1 MKWHERDMAAQK
13 ICLSSVSFSERNV
26 SVLAFDL
33 IKGRQTIFLLVCGL
47 TAEVNQDRG
56 ASPHTRPRRT
66 ARPILLGCSK
76 TPLAKL
82 HALVTGLILL

>member
-13 ICLSSVSFSERNV
+13 IYLSSVSFSERNV

-47 TAEVNQDRG
+47 IAKVNQADD
-56 ASPHTRPRRT
+56 
-66 ARPILLGCSK
+66 
-76 TPLAKL
+76 
-82 HALVTGLILL
+82 